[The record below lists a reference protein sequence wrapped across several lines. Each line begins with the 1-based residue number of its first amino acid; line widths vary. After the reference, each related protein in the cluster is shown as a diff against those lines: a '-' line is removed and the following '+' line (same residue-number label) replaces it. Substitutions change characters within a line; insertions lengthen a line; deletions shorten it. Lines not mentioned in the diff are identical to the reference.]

1 LTKVLASKIIIA
13 VQLTNIMNLI
23 AGFARE

>member
-1 LTKVLASKIIIA
+1 LTKVLASKIIIG
-13 VQLTNIMNLI
+13 VQLTNIVNLI